1 VVAHGK
7 VNAHAQHSQKIQ
19 AKNSDIN
26 PMHAKVVFGFSLLGN
41 KKSRAM
47 QINLGSDNALLYD

>member
-1 VVAHGK
+1 
-7 VNAHAQHSQKIQ
+7 
-19 AKNSDIN
+19 
-26 PMHAKVVFGFSLLGN
+26 MHAKVVFGFSLLGN